1 MTRAASPAS
10 NINTSPPVPAPH
22 MAPTIPPASPR
33 RICQWNTFPY
43 LQSVTAA
50 ESSTTNKTA
59 KGRHLPSLFLLFS
72 GILPRSWGFRRNCR
86 SCPGRTPVGN
96 DLEMKKL
103 ISECAPIIGQTG
115 KKVNFKTVKSPS
127 IFSAIF
133 YKKISYKIITLL
145 SFIQNIDVPFK
156 KC

>member
-1 MTRAASPAS
+1 MTRTASPAS
-10 NINTSPPVPAPH
+10 CINTSLPVPAPH
-22 MAPTIPPASPR
+22 MAPAIPPASPR

-50 ESSTTNKTA
+50 ENSTTNKTA
-59 KGRHLPSLFLLFS
+59 KADTSHLYFCCFLE
-72 GILPRSWGFRRNCR
+72 
-86 SCPGRTPVGN
+86 SCPDPGASGETAGPVPGGRPVGN
-96 DLEMKKL
+96 DLEMKKF

-133 YKKISYKIITLL
+133 YKKISCRITTLL
-145 SFIQNIDVPFK
+145 SFIQNIDVSFK